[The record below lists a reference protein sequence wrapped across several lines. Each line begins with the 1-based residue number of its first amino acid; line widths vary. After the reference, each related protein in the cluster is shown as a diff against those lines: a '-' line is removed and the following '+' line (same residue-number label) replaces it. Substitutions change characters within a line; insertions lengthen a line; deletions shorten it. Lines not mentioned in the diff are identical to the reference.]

1 MKKLFC
7 ILLVSGMLVT
17 SCSKILDGEKGEK
30 YYENGDFKN
39 AEKYL
44 LKAIE
49 KDKKDVIAM
58 NYLGTLNA
66 KQNKKDLAEK
76 YWKLALE
83 NGNYTSAG
91 NLGMFY
97 IKNGNE
103 ELGVKMLETAIE
115 NKEESNQAAYNLG
128 LYYYREKRYVLAK
141 KYLKMAVE
149 NGNEEAKD
157 PLKDL
162 EDTRP

>member
-1 MKKLFC
+1 M
-7 ILLVSGMLVT
+7 
-17 SCSKILDGEKGEK
+17 
-30 YYENGDFKN
+30 
-39 AEKYL
+39 
-44 LKAIE
+44 
-49 KDKKDVIAM
+49 
-58 NYLGTLNA
+58 
-66 KQNKKDLAEK
+66 
-76 YWKLALE
+76 
-83 NGNYTSAG
+83 G

-157 PLKDL
+157 PLKDI